1 MSAVFR
7 KEVTTYFNT
16 MIGYVYMGVFLFFSG
31 LLFNM
36 KNINEGS
43 ASISEL
49 FGSLFFVLIL
59 LTPFLTMRLMAEE
72 KKTKTDQMLLTSPV
86 PVRSIVLG
94 KYFAAVFVLAMSMAA
109 TLLYVLIIAIFSSP
123 YFGEILL
130 GYVGYLL
137 LGGVCISIGLSISSI
152 MENQLSAVLITFVV
166 LLLLWMPSL
175 ISVNDSVIS
184 SVLGVLSIF
193 SNYAPFARGILSI
206 SSVLYM
212 LSFSFVFLMLT
223 VVMTER
229 RRWGKG

>member
-1 MSAVFR
+1 MKAVFQ
-7 KEVTTYFNT
+7 KEMTTYFNT

-36 KNINEGS
+36 KNINQGS

-86 PVRSIVLG
+86 SVRAIVLG
-94 KYFAAVFVLAMSMAA
+94 KYFAAVFVLALSMAA
-109 TLLYVLIIAIFSSP
+109 TLLYVLIIVIFSSP
-123 YFGEILL
+123 YLGEILL
-130 GYVGYLL
+130 GYLGFLL
-137 LGGVCISIGLSISSI
+137 LGGVCIAIGLFISSI

-175 ISVNDSVIS
+175 ISINDQLLS
-184 SVLGVLSIF
+184 SLLGILSIF
-193 SNYAPFARGILSI
+193 SNYAPFAQGILSL
-206 SSVLYM
+206 SSILYM

-223 VVMTER
+223 VVMVEK

>member
-137 LGGVCISIGLSISSI
+137 LGGVCISIGLFISSI

>member
-1 MSAVFR
+1 MRAVFR

-36 KNINEGS
+36 KNINQGS

-94 KYFAAVFVLAMSMAA
+94 KYLAAVFVLVMSMAA

-130 GYVGYLL
+130 GYLGYLL
-137 LGGVCISIGLSISSI
+137 LGGVCISIGLFVSSV
-152 MENQLSAVLITFVV
+152 MENQLSAVLVTFVV

-175 ISVNDSVIS
+175 MSISDPLIN
-184 SVLGVLSIF
+184 SVLGILSIF
-193 SNYAPFARGILSI
+193 GNYAAFARGILSA

-212 LSFSFVFLMLT
+212 LSFTSVFLMLT
-223 VVMTER
+223 VLIVER

>member
-1 MSAVFR
+1 MNAVFR
-7 KEVTTYFNT
+7 KEITTYFNT

-36 KNINEGS
+36 KNINQGS

-123 YFGEILL
+123 YFGEIML
-130 GYVGYLL
+130 GYLGYLL
-137 LGGVCISIGLSISSI
+137 LGGVCISIGLFISSV

-166 LLLLWMPSL
+166 LLLLWMPSM
-175 ISVNDSVIS
+175 ISLSDPVIS
-184 SVLGVLSIF
+184 SVLGILSIF
-193 SNYAPFARGILSI
+193 SNYAAFAHGILSA
-206 SSVLYM
+206 SSILYM

-223 VVMTER
+223 VVVVER